1 MIPSEWPRIA
11 GMYVRD
17 DGDIGCVWMAH
28 DKDRDLVHLYDA
40 CLFQR
45 EVIAVIA
52 DALSAR
58 GRFIPVAWTHK
69 ELADD
74 LLGRGVN
81 MLPESCDDSDAAA
94 EVASREVW
102 ARMRTYRF
110 KVERALRPWAD
121 EFETYNRESQKV
133 PRDSHPLM
141 SATRYAVQ
149 MLPYARRSVPKRAK
163 GCTYPQVSMI

>member
-163 GCTYPQVSMI
+163 GSTYPQVSMI

>member
-1 MIPSEWPRIA
+1 MIPDDWKRVA

-52 DALSAR
+52 DAFAAR

-81 MLPESCDDSDAAA
+81 MLPASCDDSDAAA

-102 ARMRTYRF
+102 ARMRTHRF
-110 KVERALRPWAD
+110 KVERALRPWAE

-149 MLPYARRSVPKRAK
+149 MLPYARRSTPKRAK
-163 GCTYPQVSMI
+163 GGTYPQVAMI